1 MEFKREGRRSESSIT
16 RLMSF
21 LSTHTLVDARNTL
34 FSIVTGVA
42 AAQYR
47 WYLARALTIP
57 RSKCTLMD
65 CIKQRDKGVGG
76 NRGEGGR
83 GGRRGWAALG
93 RLPAGEQPA
102 MADRRAE
109 RLHSPLLSSPAN
121 FSSNRTSSFD
131 LRITLIFLEEEE
143 EERKGWLDF
152 GENKGMDR

>member
-21 LSTHTLVDARNTL
+21 LSTHTHTRTRTLVWRAQHTIFHRD
-34 FSIVTGVA
+34 GVA

-65 CIKQRDKGVGG
+65 CIKQRDEGVGG
-76 NRGEGGR
+76 GRGEGGR

-102 MADRRAE
+102 AMADRRAE
-109 RLHSPLLSSPAN
+109 RLLSSPLLSSPLLRN
-121 FSSNRTSSFD
+121 FSSNRNSTSG
-131 LRITLIFLEEEE
+131 LP
-143 EERKGWLDF
+143 
-152 GENKGMDR
+152 